1 MSTPIEI
8 RVEHLSKAFGSNTV
22 LKDISLE
29 VERGTVVAIVG
40 GSGSGKTVLLEHLIG
55 AMAQDAGTIQVA
67 DHESDGA
74 PLVDIATLD
83 EEGMD
88 RIRRH
93 WAIVFQRNA
102 LFSGTVYDN
111 IALWFREVMR
121 LPEPE
126 IEIIVNTSLD
136 SVGLDAKTVR
146 TLDRDELSG
155 GMQKRVAVARA
166 ISMNPMLIFYDE
178 PTTGLDPHH
187 ASQIHEL
194 IANVHDQDIDDG
206 KTERT
211 SVIITHDKDLLR
223 RLQPRIVMLHEKR
236 VFFDGPYEE
245 FAASDSPIIRPYFEF
260 MPVLQSRRQSKPK

>member
-1 MSTPIEI
+1 MTAIEI
-8 RVEHLSKAFGSNTV
+8 RVEHLSKAFGRNQV
-22 LKDISLE
+22 LKDVSLE
-29 VERGTVVAIVG
+29 IERGSVVALVG

-55 AMAQDAGTIQVA
+55 ALNPDAGRVLVA
-67 DHESDGA
+67 DHETDGA
-74 PLVDIATLD
+74 PLVDIGAVSED
-83 EEGMD
+83 EMD

-126 IEIIVNTSLD
+126 IETIVTTSLA
-136 SVGLDAKTVR
+136 SVGLDPSTVR
-146 TLDRDELSG
+146 ALDRDELSG

-166 ISMNPMLIFYDE
+166 ISMKPMLIFYDE

-194 IANVHDQDIDDG
+194 IADVHDQEVDDG
-206 KTERT
+206 RT
-211 SVIITHDKDLLR
+211 LRTTVVITHDKDLLR
-223 RLQPRIVMLHEKR
+223 RIEPRIVMLHESR
-236 VFFDGPYEE
+236 VFFDGPYAE

-260 MPVLQSRRQSKPK
+260 MPVLQSRRQSRPK